1 MDRGA
6 LSETIVHDLG
16 ALFAA
21 AVRAAGPALVVAD
34 LDGLAQ
40 RVQQLS
46 RRVCGALLERVRA
59 VRAPAPAARPPGPA
73 CGGLRRLVEQA
84 RGRPLQGL
92 TGDVTLQRPPSVGT
106 RTAGGPGYA
115 PLDDPVG
122 LGAPTLTPRLARV
135 ACRAGIT
142 TAFDEAAVPREEER
156 GVAVC
161 GETVRRG
168 SEAVGAVAEAAQQ
181 AASAQAQQG
190 RLARPGGGRAR
201 GRRGRP
207 PWSWPGMAARCPWRT
222 AGRR

>member
-1 MDRGA
+1 MDRGE
-6 LSETIVHDLG
+6 LSETIVHELG
-16 ALFAA
+16 ALFEAE
-21 AVRAAGPALVVAD
+21 VRAAGPALLAAD
-34 LDGLAQ
+34 LDGLEQ